1 MIDLLRQ
8 ELRRFST
15 QNVFQVGFVMS
26 VDKPKATCKVRLL
39 ENESIILENVRL
51 QAIDNEQDNGILF
64 FPKPESSVIIGKLDY
79 VDSYFV
85 AMFSEVESVSWKLN
99 GTERL
104 KITAS
109 EIVFDEGTKGAMVEI
124 AKLKSRLND
133 IETAFNQLLNHYKTH
148 NHTHPQGPTTSLLVP
163 STQNDLSL
171 TQTDDLANN
180 AIKQ

>member
-1 MIDLLRQ
+1 MIEQLRK

-15 QNVFQVGFVMS
+15 QNVFQLAVVAE
-26 VDKPKATCKVRLL
+26 VDKPKAVCKVKLV
-39 ENESIILENVRL
+39 ENEAIKLDNVRL

-64 FPKPESSVIIGKLDY
+64 FPKLGSSVIIGKLDY

-148 NHTHPQGPTTSLLVP
+148 NHTHPQGPTTGLLVP

-171 TQTDDLANN
+171 TQTGDLANN